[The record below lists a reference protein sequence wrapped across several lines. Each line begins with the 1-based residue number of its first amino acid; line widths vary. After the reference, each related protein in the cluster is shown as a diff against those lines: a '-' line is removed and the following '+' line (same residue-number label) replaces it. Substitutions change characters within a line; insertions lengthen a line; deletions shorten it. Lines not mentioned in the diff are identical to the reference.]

1 MAASSKISSKYQV
14 LIPKAVR
21 ERMAWRPGQKIAFIA
36 KADGVL
42 MVPIPEREELAGM
55 ARAIRK
61 DIATGMIATDAGRR
75 HVRLDRMDPRI
86 GDRRERG

>member
-1 MAASSKISSKYQV
+1 VIDGRKVKMTASSKISSKYQV

-55 ARAIRK
+55 ARGANPDGYR
-61 DIATGMIATDAGRR
+61 
-75 HVRLDRMDPRI
+75 DRN
-86 GDRRERG
+86 DRY